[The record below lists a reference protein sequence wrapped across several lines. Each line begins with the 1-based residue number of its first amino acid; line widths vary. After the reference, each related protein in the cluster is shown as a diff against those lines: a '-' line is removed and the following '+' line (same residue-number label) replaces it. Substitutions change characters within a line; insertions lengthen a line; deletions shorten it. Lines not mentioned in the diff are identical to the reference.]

1 MYFYNSSAVYEGD
14 WCEDHRSGWGR
25 MYYESGDIY
34 EGEWMKDE
42 NHGQG
47 IIRYGKRTL
56 LYLRILK
63 TKIDYNFVWQG
74 GEIKNLTL

>member
-1 MYFYNSSAVYEGD
+1 
-14 WCEDHRSGWGR
+14 
-25 MYYESGDIY
+25 MYYDNGDIY

-63 TKIDYNFVWQG
+63 TKIDQNFVWQG
-74 GEIKNLTL
+74 GEIKILTL